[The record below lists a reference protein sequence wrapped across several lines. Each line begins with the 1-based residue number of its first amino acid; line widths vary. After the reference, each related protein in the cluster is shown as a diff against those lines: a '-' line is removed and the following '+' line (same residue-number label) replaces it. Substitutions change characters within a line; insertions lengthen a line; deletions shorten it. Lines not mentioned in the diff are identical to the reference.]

1 MDIGDK
7 IAVVGCSNGRPPES
21 REAIRQ
27 LKNVLEEMGL
37 RPVFGEYL
45 YAGRSVVSGTGAQRA
60 GALMDFYRDPEIKA
74 VFDISGGDV
83 ANEIL
88 PYLDFGVIERSG
100 TQFWGYSDLTVILN
114 AIYAKTGKTSV
125 LYQIRNLVR
134 GQGRA
139 RCGEFANAVL
149 RQGRTLFELP
159 CTFVQGSRMEGAVVG
174 GNIRC
179 FLKLAGT
186 EFFPELEGRI
196 LLLEAFKGDE
206 AQIRTYLC
214 HLRLLGAF
222 DRVSGILLGTFTKME
237 EAGRLPD
244 LLAIV
249 KEYAGDLPVA
259 RTDLI
264 GHGVDARGIV
274 IGEYRVFEA

>member
-1 MDIGDK
+1 
-7 IAVVGCSNGRPPES
+7 
-21 REAIRQ
+21 
-27 LKNVLEEMGL
+27 
-37 RPVFGEYL
+37 
-45 YAGRSVVSGTGAQRA
+45 
-60 GALMDFYRDPEIKA
+60 
-74 VFDISGGDV
+74 
-83 ANEIL
+83 
-88 PYLDFGVIERSG
+88 
-100 TQFWGYSDLTVILN
+100 
-114 AIYAKTGKTSV
+114 
-125 LYQIRNLVR
+125 
-134 GQGRA
+134 
-139 RCGEFANAVL
+139 
-149 RQGRTLFELP
+149 
-159 CTFVQGSRMEGAVVG
+159 MEGAIVG

-214 HLRLLGAF
+214 HLKLLGAF

-249 KEYAGDLPVA
+249 KEYAGALPVA
-259 RTDLI
+259 RTALI
-264 GHGVDARGIV
+264 GPGADARGIV